1 MDTKTGPRLRADL
14 VGRATGDVAE
24 KPEVGLKRLFVLA
37 AILVGAG
44 NLALGQQAPDAQTV
58 ARLRM
63 LFPTGA
69 SFSPKEG
76 EPPHFKAFGPGGR
89 GAQPIIGY
97 AFWTTEAVP
106 LERGYGGPIPIL
118 VGIDTKGVLT
128 GVSVGEHREPYGDFS
143 IDRAEFPAQFRNKDV
158 RDPFK
163 LGGDIDAVSRATI
176 TMSAAVRTIRNGSRR
191 IARQLIAPPT
201 EAAKP

>member
-1 MDTKTGPRLRADL
+1 L
-14 VGRATGDVAE
+14 V
-24 KPEVGLKRLFVLA
+24 
-37 AILVGAG
+37 
-44 NLALGQQAPDAQTV
+44 LGQQTTDTHTMN
-58 ARLRM
+58 RLKQ
-63 LFPTGA
+63 LFPGAA

-76 EPPHFKAFGPGGR
+76 EPPHYKAFGPGGA
-89 GAQPIIGY
+89 GNVLGF

-118 VGIDTKGVLT
+118 VGINTKGVLA

-143 IDRAEFPAQFRNKDV
+143 IDMPNFPAQFKNKDV

-163 LGGDIDAVSRATI
+163 LGEDIDAVSRATI

-191 IARQLIAPPT
+191 IARQLIAPPG
-201 EAAKP
+201 EASK

>member
-1 MDTKTGPRLRADL
+1 M
-14 VGRATGDVAE
+14 
-24 KPEVGLKRLFVLA
+24 A

-44 NLALGQQAPDAQTV
+44 SLALGQQAPDAQTV
-58 ARLRM
+58 ARLKM
-63 LFPTGA
+63 LFPTAA

-76 EPPHFKAFGPGGR
+76 EPPHFKAFGPGAR
-89 GAQPIIGY
+89 GAEPVIGY

-118 VGIDTKGVLT
+118 VGIDIKGILT

-163 LGGDIDAVSRATI
+163 LGGDVDAVSRATI
-176 TMSAAVRTIRNGSRR
+176 TMSAATRTIRNGSRR
-191 IARQLIAPPT
+191 IARQLIAPPS